1 MPARVITRETRWLI
15 GAVVLELLV
24 LAIVAIPKYQ
34 VNAALESGFIEPS
47 EIPVR
52 VNEYRKTVIQLVG
65 GLVVAVGLYLTW
77 RRIIATERTV
87 YLSEQGQITERFTRA
102 VEQLGHDKMAVRLG
116 GIYALG
122 RIAKDS
128 KSDRD
133 TVVEILSAYFRDNA
147 YKTRP
152 RVDPSTSE
160 DDVENQN
167 EKAKR
172 ADESGSSELVEPATD
187 LYAALNTI
195 ADIGEKARLS
205 RSNLAGIKIPRA
217 VLTGADLTG
226 AILTGADLTGAYLKG
241 ADLKGADLR
250 EASLR
255 GAKLSGAILWDVN
268 LGGADLWNAHLME
281 TDFTRA
287 DLREADFRDA
297 FFMAANLTG
306 ADLRG
311 ADLKGAFFMKALLD
325 AADLREATLSVQQLL
340 QASSI
345 EEVKIDDRLNIR
357 LNIARQIKEN
367 RIS

>member
-217 VLTGADLTG
+217 VLTGADLKG
-226 AILTGADLTGAYLKG
+226 ADLKGADLTGAY
-241 ADLKGADLR
+241 LKGADLR

-306 ADLRG
+306 ADL
-311 ADLKGAFFMKALLD
+311 KGAFFMKALLD